1 MARRDV
7 IEITCDR
14 CGRTETQSSTEAPK
28 KEGEKPAPEI
38 EAIFHGEKL
47 VFNDLCKRCR
57 EAVKGY
63 FSRIAKKDEPAAE
76 KAASVTP
83 IDPAQQPKPE
93 KRGFLGG
100 R

>member
-7 IEITCDR
+7 VEITCDR

-28 KEGEKPAPEI
+28 GGVPELH
-38 EAIFHGEKL
+38 ATFHDETTH
-47 VFNDLCKRCR
+47 FNDLCKRCR
-57 EAVKGY
+57 DAVKGY
-63 FSRIAKKDEPAAE
+63 FDRITKKVEEPVAGAPTSHE
-76 KAASVTP
+76 E
-83 IDPAQQPKPE
+83 PK

>member
-14 CGRTETQSSTEAPK
+14 CGRTETQSSTETPK
-28 KEGEKPAPEI
+28 STGPEI
-38 EAIFHGEKL
+38 EATFHGEKL
-47 VFNDLCKRCR
+47 SFGDLCKRCR

-63 FSRIAKKDEPAAE
+63 FGRIAKKEEEKPAN
-76 KAASVTP
+76 VTA
-83 IDPAQQPKPE
+83 IDPNQPPKPVEE
-93 KRGFLGG
+93 KKRSFLGG